1 MNKVDFI
8 CYIIVRNCNP
18 NGDFE
23 ENNRPKQ
30 DLDTGLGIMTDVCIK
45 RKIRDTVNVL
55 RDGIPGY
62 DMYIKDDHIALE
74 SKVSFMFPAEEEKN
88 ILSKTPAQRDSYIKG
103 LLCASYFDVRAFGA
117 AVTYLANKRYCDGQM
132 TGAVQIGFAES
143 LEPITPVKNVI
154 TRVDVSTEADLKKK
168 DREVGAKWT
177 VPYAVYKFEGHV
189 SAGMAKKNGFTEDD
203 LSVLIEA
210 IQKMYDFGYSSSKT
224 GMEVS
229 KLIVFRHGSE
239 LGDCRFKQLRDS
251 VKEEFI
257 ENIPGRREV
266 VITVDKSMIPDTVKV
281 EEY

>member
-1 MNKVDFI
+1 
-8 CYIIVRNCNP
+8 
-18 NGDFE
+18 
-23 ENNRPKQ
+23 
-30 DLDTGLGIMTDVCIK
+30 
-45 RKIRDTVNVL
+45 
-55 RDGIPGY
+55 
-62 DMYIKDDHIALE
+62 
-74 SKVSFMFPAEEEKN
+74 
-88 ILSKTPAQRDSYIKG
+88 
-103 LLCASYFDVRAFGA
+103 
-117 AVTYLANKRYCDGQM
+117 
-132 TGAVQIGFAES
+132 
-143 LEPITPVKNVI
+143 
-154 TRVDVSTEADLKKK
+154 
-168 DREVGAKWT
+168 
-177 VPYAVYKFEGHV
+177 
-189 SAGMAKKNGFTEDD
+189 MAKKNGFTEDD

>member
-45 RKIRDTVNVL
+45 RKIRDAVNVL

-62 DMYIKDDHIALE
+62 DMYIKNDHIALE
-74 SKVSFMFPAEEEKN
+74 SKVSFMFPAEEEKH
-88 ILSKTPAQRDSYIKG
+88 ILSLTPAQRDSYIKG
-103 LLCASYFDVRAFGA
+103 LLCSSYFDVRAFGA

-143 LEPITPVKNVI
+143 LEPITPVKHVI

-168 DREVGAKWT
+168 DRELGTKWT

-210 IQKMYDFGYSSSKT
+210 IQKMFARKMLTKNLEGNSAWQKMMEPTEIESK
-224 GMEVS
+224 EVCNQAQ
-229 KLIVFRHGSE
+229 SE
-239 LGDCRFKQLRDS
+239 EMMD
-251 VKEEFI
+251 
-257 ENIPGRREV
+257 NH
-266 VITVDKSMIPDTVKV
+266 V
-281 EEY
+281 EEQVVSDLELEV